1 METYPRY
8 RSCGISDYAF
18 ILYIP
23 YFMLF
28 YRSIAYEAT
37 TSSVYTRGQSMSLF
51 RRLLSHRL
59 KSSTVDDLF
68 VFTCAAFG
76 SLAEVQGRGSGHS
89 SGNRPGIT
97 WSRYHGREN
106 GTAPRNQSNRAKK
119 PLYSLSW

>member
-1 METYPRY
+1 
-8 RSCGISDYAF
+8 
-18 ILYIP
+18 
-23 YFMLF
+23 
-28 YRSIAYEAT
+28 
-37 TSSVYTRGQSMSLF
+37 MSLF

-106 GTAPRNQSNRAKK
+106 GMAPRNQSNRAKK
-119 PLYSLSW
+119 NSILAKLVKFLVGRLSTNLSTNHGFMLAVKCP